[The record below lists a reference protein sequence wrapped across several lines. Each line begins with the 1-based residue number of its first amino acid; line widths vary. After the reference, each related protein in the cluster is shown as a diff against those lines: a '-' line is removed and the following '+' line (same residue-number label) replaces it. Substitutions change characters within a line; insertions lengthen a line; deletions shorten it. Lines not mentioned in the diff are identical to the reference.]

1 MTYWGKTVKEKG
13 RNPDS
18 GLLQCHS
25 LGGMSAFM
33 AVKWGGWAKLFPKS
47 ARGVHLPI
55 YDLLPRKVLY

>member
-1 MTYWGKTVKEKG
+1 MEQRVFMTYWGKTVKEKG

-47 ARGVHLPI
+47 A
-55 YDLLPRKVLY
+55 